1 MSANSSMSAD
11 QLKAILAAQA
21 AAAAADAGADDK
33 TKGRQKAAREWVAHY
48 IAVKNLR
55 TDLIESGLDEGTFT
69 AEIAA
74 EKLVELWTAK
84 SQGAI

>member
-1 MSANSSMSAD
+1 MADSTTMSAD

-55 TDLIESGLDEGTFT
+55 TDLIESGLDPELFT
-69 AEIAA
+69 AELGA

-84 SQGAI
+84 SKGAI